1 MVGDRW
7 CGKLTH
13 FPETL
18 KRFFTLSGLVY
29 KDSYL
34 GSHNL
39 SKESFQG
46 VDQHLLSCLWSLC
59 KPFPVPSSIMYFLHT
74 IVEDDESEMFLQR
87 SLLGQEELAQSTPQ
101 AVRGSQRLASSV
113 ACETG
118 STPSEERQSTGKPQR
133 RGSRHS
139 LPDLATVALRVQA
152 DLRKQYEEPVQ
163 RRSSSTQRTSG
174 GFSGTASPPTAR
186 RASRSRSVGR
196 LSGPV
201 ERNNDES
208 KDDFPAPQWVINLMI
223 DIEEATQHELTVE

>member
-1 MVGDRW
+1 
-7 CGKLTH
+7 
-13 FPETL
+13 
-18 KRFFTLSGLVY
+18 
-29 KDSYL
+29 
-34 GSHNL
+34 
-39 SKESFQG
+39 
-46 VDQHLLSCLWSLC
+46 
-59 KPFPVPSSIMYFLHT
+59 MYFLHT

-87 SLLGQEELAQSTPQ
+87 SLLGQEELAQSSPQ
-101 AVRGSQRLASSV
+101 VRGSQRLASSV

-118 STPSEERQSTGKPQR
+118 STHSEERQSTGKPQR

-139 LPDLATVALRVQA
+139 LTDLATVALRVQA

-163 RRSSSTQRTSG
+163 RRSSSTQRTSR

-201 ERNNDES
+201 ERTNDES
-208 KDDFPAPQWVINLMI
+208 KVRYATNAIKFTLDLKRYHDDFPAPQWVINLMI

>member
-1 MVGDRW
+1 
-7 CGKLTH
+7 
-13 FPETL
+13 
-18 KRFFTLSGLVY
+18 
-29 KDSYL
+29 
-34 GSHNL
+34 
-39 SKESFQG
+39 
-46 VDQHLLSCLWSLC
+46 
-59 KPFPVPSSIMYFLHT
+59 MYFLHT

-201 ERNNDES
+201 ERTNDES
-208 KDDFPAPQWVINLMI
+208 KATSAKRADTIRSSSRVRQLSSKSSKKEGKGPKPQKTQRRNAQRKPAQDDFPAPQWVINLMI